1 MVEDAKKNELLRDS
15 GDTEPFRR
23 QKLRHPGRA
32 TKIFLPNST
41 AEDAAQKELYVGM
54 GLNDKQINI
63 LKTSE
68 PKRDYYIISPQG
80 RRKVQLALKGKA
92 LAFVGASDKES
103 LARIRAL
110 AAEYGPEGW
119 QAVWLRE
126 HGAA

>member
-1 MVEDAKKNELLRDS
+1 
-15 GDTEPFRR
+15 
-23 QKLRHPGRA
+23 
-32 TKIFLPNST
+32 
-41 AEDAAQKELYVGM
+41 M

-110 AAEYGPEGW
+110 AGGVRPGGLAGG
-119 QAVWLRE
+119 L
-126 HGAA
+126 AARARRGLMK